1 MVRFG
6 GLVSCGLVI
15 NTHQQE
21 MLLHQCDVSC
31 KVFSAFTDT
40 LLAGGCVLM
49 TDHIFHAEQSEAHST
64 TIVIVVEPE
73 GQPQKGSLCSIFCT

>member
-1 MVRFG
+1 
-6 GLVSCGLVI
+6 
-15 NTHQQE
+15 
-21 MLLHQCDVSC
+21 
-31 KVFSAFTDT
+31 